1 MHSDCIPDLVLV
13 YCSFVGVLMFRFLL
27 GMVLGASATSGLG
40 LQIVMGAIGIG
51 FMAWGFYS
59 MWMNGELNEY

>member
-1 MHSDCIPDLVLV
+1 
-13 YCSFVGVLMFRFLL
+13 MFCFLL

-51 FMAWGFYS
+51 FIVWGFYS
-59 MWMNGELNEY
+59 KWMDGELNEY